1 MMPFVDAFFLPRN
14 GTDRPKVIPDGMT
27 NFAFLGQFAEAGTRD
42 VIFTVEYSVRTA
54 MEAVYTVLD
63 IERGV
68 PEVWGSIY
76 DVRQLIKSTA
86 ILRDHKPIPVPAIFR
101 KFIEKN
107 ELGRML
113 AQFGAIADADHQPV
127 PTGAI
132 TPKGS

>member
-1 MMPFVDAFFLPRN
+1 MTASVRKCMMPFVDAFFLPRN

-42 VIFTVEYSVRTA
+42 VIFTVE
-54 MEAVYTVLD
+54 
-63 IERGV
+63 
-68 PEVWGSIY
+68 Y